1 MVTPL
6 IALFARLAVPE
17 RLQRPLAYLTGA
29 IAAVAL
35 LWLLK
40 GCYDRSV
47 IRNHETAITA
57 QVQTKAAAANANAAG
72 AVSDTRNAVQKGNDD
87 ARKAASAGTDPLGD
101 GFRSL
106 RAEAGA
112 DSAATRR
119 PDDLR

>member
-1 MVTPL
+1 MIWL
-6 IALFARLAVPE
+6 LALPRWAK
-17 RLQRPLAYLTGA
+17 GA
-29 IAAVAL
+29 IGGVVLLLALWAAKAL
-35 LWLLK
+35 
-40 GCYDRSV
+40 YDRSV
-47 IRNHETAITA
+47 IREHETAITA
-57 QVQTKAAAANANAAG
+57 QVQTKAAAANADAAG

-106 RAEAGA
+106 RTEAGA